1 MGLSPIDIFK
11 PFEME
16 GAKAIVAAVSG
27 GSDSLAM
34 LFLLKDY
41 LAGLKHPP
49 SLMAVTVDHRLRDES
64 TREAENVGALC
75 DKHGIAHRILAWDEP
90 KPSQGLLAGAR
101 NARYRLLVKAA
112 REMGAKII
120 VTGHTQD
127 DQIETFLMR
136 KERSHHAEARGL
148 AAMAARSWLE
158 GMGLEGSV
166 ELIRPLLS
174 VSRQALR
181 DVLQKKS
188 ISWIEDPSNSN
199 TAYERPRVRLGVA
212 AKADTEI
219 VLAQIA
225 LASAARKRD
234 NAAMVAALADPNS
247 LRIDDCGTMEI
258 NPAIYAALPETVQAL
273 YSGVVASLAGGRR
286 FLPGQAE
293 RLRIARLL
301 AGEGKTEK
309 LTMLGALIE
318 RGKADLPHRFGRE
331 RRNLPV
337 MPLEAG
343 KTCLWDGRF
352 RFYNTGKLSYEVGAP
367 GRQAIAEF
375 LSARDDKAIGFRQRE
390 ALLVLP
396 ALFTNAK
403 LAALPFGQL
412 GGLPEGVTM
421 ERHFALFDH
430 VLPGY
435 DFALAEALEVRIGR
449 ECRPIG

>member
-1 MGLSPIDIFK
+1 MGLSPIDIFQ

-16 GAKAIVAAVSG
+16 GAKAIIAAVSG

-41 LAGLKHPP
+41 LASLEHPP
-49 SLMAVTVDHRLRDES
+49 SLIAVTVDHRLREES
-64 TREAENVGALC
+64 TREAENVGVLC
-75 DKHGIAHRILAWDEP
+75 DKHGIAHRIVTWNDP
-90 KPSQGLLAGAR
+90 KPSKGLLAGAR
-101 NARYRLLVKAA
+101 NARYRLLMEAA
-112 REMGAKII
+112 REAGAQII

-158 GMGLEGSV
+158 GMRLEDSA

-181 DVLQKKS
+181 EVLQKKA
-188 ISWIEDPSNSN
+188 ISWIDDPSNSN
-199 TAYERPRVRLGVA
+199 TDYERPRVRLGGA
-212 AKADTEI
+212 AKADGQI

-225 LASAARKRD
+225 LARAARKRD
-234 NAAMVAALADPNS
+234 NAALVAALADPNS
-247 LRIDDCGTMEI
+247 LRIDDCGAMEI
-258 NPAIYAALPETVQAL
+258 DPAIYAALPETVQAL
-273 YSGVVASLAGGRR
+273 FSGVVTSVAGGRR
-286 FLPGQAE
+286 FLPGHAE

-309 LTMLGALIE
+309 LTMLGALIAQ
-318 RGKADLPHRFGRE
+318 GKADLPHRFGRE

-337 MPLEAG
+337 NPLNAD
-343 KTCLWDGRF
+343 KTCIWDGRF
-352 RFYNTGKLSYEVGAP
+352 RLRNTGKISYEVAAP
-367 GRQAIAEF
+367 GRQVIADF
-375 LSARDDKAIGFRQRE
+375 LSAHGGEALGSRQRE

-396 ALFTNAK
+396 ALFKNDK
-403 LAALPFGQL
+403 LAALPFWPLSGI
-412 GGLPEGVTM
+412 PEGVTI

-435 DFALAEALEVRIGR
+435 DFALAAAVEERIGR
-449 ECRPIG
+449 ECGPIV